1 MSGAAPERIK
11 VEVALGL
18 PSRQAIVV
26 LEVEAGESVA
36 RAVAASGLLQRFP
49 EVDHADLVFAVYGSR
64 VPADAPLRDGD
75 RVEILRPL
83 QVDPKEARRVRARK
97 R

>member
-1 MSGAAPERIK
+1 MSEAVPERIR

-18 PSRQAIVV
+18 PSRQAIVAV
-26 LEVEAGESVA
+26 ELEAGESVA
-36 RAVAASGLLQRFP
+36 RAVAASGLLERFP
-49 EVDHADLVFAVYGSR
+49 EVDHTDLVFAVFGHR
-64 VPADAPLRDGD
+64 VPADALLVEGD

-83 QVDPKEARRVRARK
+83 QVDPKEARRLRARK